1 MTEIATVPAQVASIE
16 TNSAALVLSPERM
29 RSMFQF
35 AEMMA
40 RGVATVP
47 KHLQGNPAD
56 CLAVTMQATQWGMNP
71 FAVAQKT
78 HVVSGTLGYEAQLVN
93 AVVQSSGAI
102 EGRFHYEYKG
112 AGASIE
118 CRVGA
123 VPRGEKEIAW
133 GMWLSAAAV
142 TTKNSPLWKVN
153 PQQQLG
159 YLQVKNWARLY
170 APGAI
175 LGVYSADELADIP
188 LQPAAP
194 EAPAMPPELLAA
206 SRASAVLGV
215 AEYSKY
221 WKSITKEERALL
233 AESHINN
240 KQLAEA
246 ADRSRTVEEPKAAK
260 MPAPPHA
267 ATNAMAVSYDAVMA
281 AMVAAPDE
289 EKLQE
294 AADLIGAVESP
305 EERANLNAAYK
316 DLLANFKA
324 VS

>member
-16 TNSAALVLSPERM
+16 TNSAALVLSPDRM
-29 RSMFQF
+29 HSMFKF

-47 KHLQGNPAD
+47 KHLQNNPAD

-194 EAPAMPPELLAA
+194 EAPAIPDELSDALKDAAAKGLAA
-206 SRASAVLGV
+206 YSAHWAKIGKENRQILASMHNECKA
-215 AEYSKY
+215 
-221 WKSITKEERALL
+221 T
-233 AESHINN
+233 
-240 KQLAEA
+240 AEA

-260 MPAPPHA
+260 MPAPPPA
-267 ATNAMAVSYDAVMA
+267 ATNAMAASYDAVMA
-281 AMVAAPDE
+281 AMLAAPDE

-305 EERANLNAAYK
+305 EERANLSAAYQ
-316 DLLANFKA
+316 DLLANFKE
-324 VS
+324 

>member
-40 RGVATVP
+40 RGISTVP

-78 HVVSGTLGYEAQLVN
+78 HVVSGALGYEAQLVN

-112 AGASIE
+112 AGDSLE

-123 VPRGEKEIAW
+123 VLLGETTIAW
-133 GMWLSAAAV
+133 GMWLAAKAV

-194 EAPAMPPELLAA
+194 EAPAIPSELLAA
-206 SRASAVLGV
+206 SQAAAAKGV
-215 AEYSKY
+215 AAYAAY
-221 WKSITKEERALL
+221 WKGITKDERLQL
-233 AESHINN
+233 APAHAEN
-240 KQLAEA
+240 KATAEA
-246 ADRSRTVEEPKAAK
+246 ADKSRTVEEPKIPK
-260 MPAPPHA
+260 TPAPPPA
-267 ATNAMAVSYDAVMA
+267 ATNAMAASYDAVMA
-281 AMVAAPDE
+281 AMVAAEDA

-294 AADLIGAVESP
+294 AADLIGAVQSP
-305 EERANLNAAYK
+305 EERANLSAAYH
-316 DLLANFKA
+316 DLMANFNE
-324 VS
+324 